1 MSTTAIILVIA
12 VPAIA
17 TVTLLYILALPL
29 QFIVV
34 ALGIYWMICGL
45 YAASRLFW

>member
-1 MSTTAIILVIA
+1 VSAVLLVIA

-17 TVTLLYILALPL
+17 ISFLYILAVPL

-34 ALGIYWMICGL
+34 ALGIYWMVCGL

>member
-12 VPAIA
+12 VPA
-17 TVTLLYILALPL
+17 VTLSILWLLAIPL

-34 ALGIYWMICGL
+34 ALGIYWMLYGL
-45 YAASRLFW
+45 YVASRLFW